1 MTNFMPRFY
10 HTHTKKKK
18 NFPGHGNWKNSILSS
33 PKHPR
38 PMALLSTV
46 RFDSSG
52 IYVLRGS
59 YYHLC
64 FSFIIT
70 VVFISFFFNKTWNHV
85 WKKQFNKS
93 MNFGAKIARIQ
104 MAALPPRS
112 HVTSLICKRGR
123 TAHLFGPE
131 SDAHKGHPEQ
141 SRHKWTDHTCQQIPT
156 TPASHHRQPDLRWKQ
171 KHLSWKKNLSKVYKY
186 ITKSH

>member
-1 MTNFMPRFY
+1 MKKLWKSNDKFY
-10 HTHTKKKK
+10 HTRTKKKEKK
-18 NFPGHGNWKNSILSS
+18 NLPGHGNWKNSIISS

-38 PMALLSTV
+38 PTALLST
-46 RFDSSG
+46 DSSG
-52 IYVLRGS
+52 IYVLQGS

-64 FSFIIT
+64 FSFIVT
-70 VVFISFFFNKTWNHV
+70 VVFIFYFIFFNKTWNHV

-93 MNFGAKIARIQ
+93 MNFGAKIAWIQ
-104 MAALPPRS
+104 MTALPSRS

-131 SDAHKGHPEQ
+131 YDAHKRHPEQ

-156 TPASHHRQPDLRWKQ
+156 TPASHHRRPDLRRKQ
-171 KHLSWKKNLSKVYKY
+171 KRLIWKKSSTKY
-186 ITKSH
+186 INIL